1 MDIPVIYLRVN
12 FSFGEQDTSKT
23 VCYRKTPR
31 SHNLPTQNN
40 PDFPAKAAEQIRSR
54 HARICSYHFAPPGRT
69 PTLWFRFAE
78 ARAFR
83 ASARQQS
90 NSTAKKAAR
99 VDSTTSRQKQRFPP
113 KRALIGGHGR
123 GTGCPASRCRRSIWV
138 ATPTTRRFPGQPSR
152 RLYCRRGEQSA
163 PPHRC
168 TGSKEGKE

>member
-1 MDIPVIYLRVN
+1 MDIPVIYLRV
-12 FSFGEQDTSKT
+12 SLPEQDKG
-23 VCYRKTPR
+23 YRKTPPSR
-31 SHNLPTQNN
+31 NLPSWSN
-40 PDFPAKAAEQIRSR
+40 PDFPAKAAEHSRSR

-83 ASARQQS
+83 ASARLQS
-90 NSTAKKAAR
+90 NSTAKKTAR

-123 GTGCPASRCRRSIWV
+123 RTSCPASRRRRSIRV

-152 RLYCRRGEQSA
+152 RLYCRRGDQSA
-163 PPHRC
+163 PPLRC